1 MHTLMENEIKPIKD
15 SFSIDSFQLLSRFV
29 TECKEVSK
37 EHDYYP
43 TPLCSADILT
53 AVYYY
58 RVFPDVTHFI
68 EKIYKNRDNYFQL
81 QWIRNT
87 WNKLSNMNESEL
99 SELVIKQI
107 SSVTNFTE
115 EQ

>member
-1 MHTLMENEIKPIKD
+1 MENEIKPAKD
-15 SFSIDSFQLLSRFV
+15 QLSIDSFQLLSKFV
-29 TECKEVSK
+29 TQCKEASK

-58 RVFPDVTHFI
+58 RIFPNVNEFLD
-68 EKIYKNRDNYFQL
+68 KIYKNKNNYFQL
-81 QWIRNT
+81 QWIRNI
-87 WNKLSNMNESEL
+87 WQKMANMSEPEL

-107 SSVTNFTE
+107 GSVANFTE
-115 EQ
+115 QQ